1 MTPLLAAVAA
11 MSVLGGLLLIV
22 MGVRPAPV
30 RPAAPRRA
38 SRNAAVT
45 GRWGRLSPR
54 TRQLL
59 LAGFGAGLLVWLLTG
74 WVVAVLVL
82 PAAAA
87 GLPALLLAPQEST
100 PIARLEAMEEW
111 TRGLAGV
118 LTVGVGLQ
126 QAIIAT
132 LKSTP
137 EQIRPEV
144 ATLVAR
150 LRARWSTAAALRAF
164 ADDLDDATGD
174 LIASSLLLGAQRQG
188 SGLSSVLEGLAETV
202 AQDVRIRRTIEA
214 DRAKPRATARIITLI
229 SVGVLAVGA
238 LTGDYIAPYGT
249 AFGQLV
255 LLLLLSSYVGA
266 LMWMRSIAR
275 GTKLPRFIGQQ
286 VAAEAGPA

>member
-1 MTPLLAAVAA
+1 MTPLLAAVSA
-11 MSVLGGLLLIV
+11 MAVLGGLLLV
-22 MGVRPAPV
+22 VVGT
-30 RPAAPRRA
+30 RPAAVPTAPPRTKRSA
-38 SRNAAVT
+38 
-45 GRWGRLSPR
+45 GRGGLWSQLSPQ

-59 LAGFGAGLLVWLLTG
+59 LAGFGVGVLVWLLTG
-74 WVVAVLVL
+74 WAVAVLAL

-132 LKSTP
+132 LRSTP

-174 LIASSLLLGAQRQG
+174 LIASSLLLGSQRQG
-188 SGLSSVLEGLAETV
+188 DGLASVLEGLAQTV
-202 AQDVRIRRTIEA
+202 AQDVRIRRSIEA
-214 DRAKPRATARIITLI
+214 DRAKPRATARWITLI
-229 SVGVLAVGA
+229 TVGVLGVYS
-238 LTGDYIAPYGT
+238 LSGDYIAPYGT
-249 AFGQLV
+249 AAGQLV

-266 LMWMRSIAR
+266 LLWMRSIAR

-286 VAAEAGPA
+286 VAAQAGPS